1 MLLMPMDHVVIKR
14 LSVYGR
20 VRKIHKTASRQVVED
35 ILALADSGDADAVE
49 LQSCDTDSEFALG
62 AISITGSIFH
72 LPNGSQTWHGTACDT
87 WDAPTQTIAQDLDA
101 RALEGLPLDRQGRI
115 DMQAWRA
122 TGMRDQID
130 GQTYAMI

>member
-1 MLLMPMDHVVIKR
+1 M
-14 LSVYGR
+14 
-20 VRKIHKTASRQVVED
+20 RKIHKTASRQVVEN
-35 ILALADSGDADAVE
+35 ILALADSEDADAVE

-72 LPNGSQTWHGTACDT
+72 LPNGSQTRHGTAYDT

-115 DMQAWRA
+115 DMRAWLA

>member
-130 GQTYAMI
+130 GQTYVMV